1 MRTCYARPILPR
13 AGKLWHSTGPDDRA
27 PAVKILLIFGTR
39 PEAIKMAP
47 LVRALR
53 GRPGI
58 ALRVC
63 VTGQHRSMLDQALDV
78 FDIRPDYDLAV
89 MRPRQ
94 HLTRATARILLG
106 LERILRHDRPDWL
119 LVQGDTTTAMA
130 ASLAA
135 VQARVRLGHV
145 EAGLRT
151 GDAGHPWPE
160 ESNRRAIDSIAD
172 ALWPPTEQ
180 AKANLLRENLSDRH
194 IRVTG
199 NTGVDALLQMRSAL
213 RARPDLLDACR
224 RQCPYADGARRLI
237 LVTVH
242 RRETL
247 GPAVDAICSALARLS
262 RRGDVDIVFPVHPSP
277 RVRQTVTRRLA
288 GLSHVHVV
296 DPLPY
301 TAFLYV
307 MDLAHVIVTDS
318 GGIQEE
324 APVLGRPV
332 LVLRH
337 ATERPEAVQH
347 GTARLVGTDACS
359 IEQAVTELLDDPEQ
373 HARMSRAHS
382 PYGDGRASER
392 IAAHLCELA
401 GLLD

>member
-1 MRTCYARPILPR
+1 
-13 AGKLWHSTGPDDRA
+13 
-27 PAVKILLIFGTR
+27 
-39 PEAIKMAP
+39 MAP
-47 LVRALR
+47 LVRVLQGRR
-53 GRPGI
+53 GI
-58 ALRVC
+58 ELRVC
-63 VTGQHRSMLDQALDV
+63 VTGQHRAILDQALDV

-106 LERILRHDRPDWL
+106 LERILRRDRPDWL

-135 VQARVRLGHV
+135 LHARVRLGHV

-151 GDAGHPWPE
+151 GDTANPWPE
-160 ESNRRAIDSIAD
+160 ESNRRAIDSISD
-172 ALWPPTEQ
+172 ALWPPTEE

-199 NTGVDALLQMRSAL
+199 NTGVDALIQMRSAL
-213 RARPDLLDACR
+213 RDRPDLLAACR
-224 RQCPYADGARRLI
+224 RHCPYAEGPRRLI
-237 LVTVH
+237 LVTAH

-247 GPAVDAICSALARLS
+247 GPALEEICTALARVA
-262 RRGDVDIVFPVHPSP
+262 RRGDVEIVFPVHPSP
-277 RVRQTVTRRLA
+277 RVRQAVMRRLA

-296 DPLPY
+296 NPLPY
-301 TAFLYV
+301 EAFLYL
-307 MDLAHVIVTDS
+307 MDCAHVIVTDS

-332 LVLRH
+332 LVLRQ

-347 GTARLVGTDACS
+347 GTARLVGTEACG
-359 IEQAVTELLDDPEQ
+359 IERAITDLLDNPEQ
-373 HARMSRAHS
+373 HAAMSRTHS
-382 PYGDGRASER
+382 PYGDGRASEH
-392 IAAHLCELA
+392 IADHLCELGA
-401 GLLD
+401 LRD